1 MAGFAMARLADLAEV
16 KGGKRLPA
24 NANLQGYG
32 KVLLATALGLVLAL
46 VASAGIYLNQG
57 LRRWQLARLDQL
69 SRRLMP

>member
-1 MAGFAMARLADLAEV
+1 MDVLAQL
-16 KGGKRLPA
+16 GPQLLLPA

-46 VASAGIYLNQG
+46 VAGAGLYLNQG